1 MRRAIAGGAG
11 GEEEE
16 AECGVDGRAG
26 PPSLTSTL
34 TSTLTHLH
42 LHLHPH
48 SPPPSP
54 PHSLTSTLTSTLTHL
69 HPHTQELQQ
78 AKDERLVLRVAKCK
92 SGYLGVH
99 KQGPYYLAR
108 VKKERLGSYANAE
121 AAALTVAQFGVQLT
135 SHSLHL
141 FLRF

>member
-34 TSTLTHLH
+34 TSSPPPSLTFILTSTLGLT
-42 LHLHPH
+42 HLHPH

-54 PHSLTSTLTSTLTHL
+54 PPSLTSTLIH
-69 HPHTQELQQ
+69 QELQQ
-78 AKDERLVLRVAKCK
+78 AKDDEALVLRVAKCK
-92 SGYLGVH
+92 SGYFGVH
-99 KQGPYYLAR
+99 KQGPYYSPGPKRWVDPAQGPTVCLMHAPQCIISR
-108 VKKERLGSYANAE
+108 YWSY
-121 AAALTVAQFGVQLT
+121 
-135 SHSLHL
+135 
-141 FLRF
+141 

>member
-42 LHLHPH
+42 PHLHPH

-54 PHSLTSTLTSTLTHL
+54 PPSLTSTLIH
-69 HPHTQELQQ
+69 QELQQ
-78 AKDERLVLRVAKCK
+78 AEDEGLVLRVAKNNT
-92 SGYLGVH
+92 GYWCVH

-108 VKKERLGSYANAE
+108 VKNERLGSYATAE
-121 AAALTVAQFGVQLT
+121 AAAMAVAQFGVQ
-135 SHSLHL
+135 
-141 FLRF
+141 